1 MNMIEQLFNDFGA
14 KYLEEAK
21 KKGVNLGLQNIFT
34 PIDKIEKATNFRFAD
49 HITSETRSVAVL
61 FNTEFIG
68 YFIKELPQNYINNI
82 KFTFFYDCEFDYKQV
97 RNFIFF
103 SGKKLKIDLVKIENI
118 KDLDKI
124 MSGKKFDI
132 VFSNPPYGTS
142 NSNALDL
149 IILKSCFS
157 IANKIIFIHPSEWFL
172 NKYSKKQI
180 KSELKNSSKL
190 EKISLIWGNSIFNIG
205 IFMPLCISEWNT
217 CKKTN
222 FVKINDFAF
231 SKKSF
236 ECLSADFDI
245 HYGNVKDFY
254 KEYADLIT
262 KLKSHDSIYLHRV
275 NADLSNLTDYSVK
288 IANIRGNMSTNGFS
302 SDFFTYIGLNEKKI
316 NYTDKTYTVKRNRD
330 DERKC
335 WSFNNEDS
343 RKNFVSYMKTKIVR
357 FGNSLAKTGQ
367 GPTYEFIPWMD
378 FTQEWND
385 AKLCKEFGISEELWN
400 YIDKFIPDYY
410 DDYKSGF

>member
-1 MNMIEQLFNDFGA
+1 MNFIEKLFYDFNER
-14 KYLEEAK
+14 YLKEAK
-21 KKGVNLGLQNIFT
+21 ARGVDLGLQTVYT
-34 PIDKIEKATNFRFAD
+34 PIDKIEKATNFRFAN
-49 HITSETRSVAVL
+49 HITAETKSVAVL
-61 FNTEFIG
+61 FNTEFIN
-68 YFIKELPQNYINNI
+68 YFVKELPLDYINNI
-82 KFTFFYDCEFDYKQV
+82 KWTFFYDCKFDYDQV
-97 RNFIFF
+97 QDCIFF
-103 SGKKLKIDLVKIENI
+103 SQKNINIEMISIENI
-118 KDLDKI
+118 KDLDKV
-124 MSGKKFDI
+124 MAGKKFDI

-149 IILKSCFS
+149 IILKSCFL

-180 KSELKNSSKL
+180 KSELKKSSKL
-190 EKISLIWGNSIFNIG
+190 EKISLIWGNSIFDIG

-236 ECLSADFDI
+236 ECLSEDFDI
-245 HYGNVKDFY
+245 HYGNVKNFY
-254 KEYADLIT
+254 KDYTDLIT
-262 KLKSHDSIYLHRV
+262 KLKSYDSIYLHRV

-288 IANIRGNMSTNGFS
+288 IANIRGHIAANGFS

-343 RKNFVSYMKTKIVR
+343 RKNFVSYMKTKFVR
-357 FGNSLAKTGQ
+357 FGNSLAKTAQ
-367 GPTYEFIPWMD
+367 GPSYEFIPWLD
-378 FTQEWND
+378 FTKEWND
-385 AKLCKEFGISEELWN
+385 KKLCEEFGISEELWQ
-400 YIDKFIPDYY
+400 YIDNFIPDYY
-410 DDYKSGF
+410 EDYISGF